1 MLGGLG
7 GQEYLQRVLK
17 YDTGSDSWSEVAPMP
32 AARGDAAV
40 CAVDSDIYVIGG
52 FDNDFEQCADVYRY
66 NVVNNVWSLVSP
78 MPGARAGH
86 QACVLGGMIYAA
98 GGFDA
103 DEMDLNS
110 MLRYD
115 PSSDTWSEVAPMS
128 QARSDFGMFVA
139 GSCIYAV
146 GGEFEVEDDEGS
158 ITSRLA
164 SMEKYETE
172 SDRWSA
178 ACSMAG
184 SRFSFQTCV
193 LTTQDNV
200 FDAMIRRALQ

>member
-1 MLGGLG
+1 M
-7 GQEYLQRVLK
+7 
-17 YDTGSDSWSEVAPMP
+17 A
-32 AARGDAAV
+32 
-40 CAVDSDIYVIGG
+40 
-52 FDNDFEQCADVYRY
+52 
-66 NVVNNVWSLVSP
+66 
-78 MPGARAGH
+78 
-86 QACVLGGMIYAA
+86 
-98 GGFDA
+98 
-103 DEMDLNS
+103 LNS

-128 QARSDFGMFVA
+128 QARFNFGMFVA

-146 GGEFEVEDDEGS
+146 GGSFG
-158 ITSRLA
+158 SRLA
-164 SMEKYETE
+164 SMEKYEAE

-184 SRFSFQTCV
+184 PRSPFQTCV

>member
-1 MLGGLG
+1 M
-7 GQEYLQRVLK
+7 
-17 YDTGSDSWSEVAPMP
+17 
-32 AARGDAAV
+32 
-40 CAVDSDIYVIGG
+40 
-52 FDNDFEQCADVYRY
+52 DV
-66 NVVNNVWSLVSP
+66 
-78 MPGARAGH
+78 
-86 QACVLGGMIYAA
+86 
-98 GGFDA
+98 
-103 DEMDLNS
+103 NS

-146 GGEFEVEDDEGS
+146 GGFGDND
-158 ITSRLA
+158 LA
-164 SMEKYETE
+164 SMEKYEAE

>member
-1 MLGGLG
+1 
-7 GQEYLQRVLK
+7 
-17 YDTGSDSWSEVAPMP
+17 
-32 AARGDAAV
+32 
-40 CAVDSDIYVIGG
+40 
-52 FDNDFEQCADVYRY
+52 
-66 NVVNNVWSLVSP
+66 

-86 QACVLGGMIYAA
+86 QACVLGGMIYVA
-98 GGFDA
+98 GGYDA
-103 DEMDLNS
+103 DLMDLNS

-128 QARSDFGMFVA
+128 QARFNFGMFVA

-146 GGEFEVEDDEGS
+146 GGFGDDGS
-158 ITSRLA
+158 ILA
-164 SMEKYETE
+164 SMEKYEAE

-184 SRFSFQTCV
+184 PRSRFQTCV